1 LRCQLRI
8 TFDTTGR
15 AELAKPTLQLHKLSL
30 QRAVVIIIITVV
42 LFYFCGGDITEEQ
55 TVYTEHSVGYN
66 MQISASLLSLKFL
79 TEKQLQNHYF
89 NL

>member
-1 LRCQLRI
+1 
-8 TFDTTGR
+8 
-15 AELAKPTLQLHKLSL
+15 L
-30 QRAVVIIIITVV
+30 QRAVVVVVVVTTVV
-42 LFYFCGGDITEEQ
+42 LFYFCGRDITQEQ
-55 TVYTEHSVGYN
+55 TVYTKKKTVGYI